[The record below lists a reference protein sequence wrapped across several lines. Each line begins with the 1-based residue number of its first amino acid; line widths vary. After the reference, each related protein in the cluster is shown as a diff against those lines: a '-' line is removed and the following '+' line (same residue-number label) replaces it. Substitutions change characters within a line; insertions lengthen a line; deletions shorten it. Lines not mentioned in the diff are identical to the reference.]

1 MASPDS
7 EILHVS
13 DTALMVAACRALE
26 TARPTGIIK
35 DPFAERLAG
44 PRGMAIAAAFQGLEL
59 MCFGVAA
66 RTFFLDELITGVIA
80 EQGIAT
86 VLSIGCGLDAR
97 PWRLDLPSD
106 LRWIEVDF
114 PPMLDY
120 KSSVLA
126 EHAPR
131 CRLERMS
138 ADITDPMQR
147 QAVLSAAPGP
157 ALMVTEGLL
166 MYLPAG
172 AVEALAT
179 EAPRAGVHYWLID
192 ATSRLFAACIHMNS
206 YQSIENVRAEGHLHG
221 EEIVDVIHRAGW
233 STLVHRSYA
242 RDVAARIPAARLQDL
257 MAHLPPMKEPPPP
270 IPDDPSGIHLFG
282 C

>member
-26 TARPTGIIK
+26 TARPTGIVK

-59 MCFGVAA
+59 MCFGIAA
-66 RTFFLDELITGVIA
+66 RTFFLDELVTGAIA

-114 PPMLDY
+114 PAMLEY
-120 KSSVLA
+120 KSGVLA

-147 QAVLSAAPGP
+147 QAVLSAASGP
-157 ALMVTEGLL
+157 TLMITEGLL

-179 EAPRAGVHYWLID
+179 EAPEAGVRYWLID
-192 ATSRLFAACIHMNS
+192 ATSEAFAARVHMNS
-206 YQSIENVRAEGHLHG
+206 YQSIENVRAEGHLDG
-221 EEIVDVIHRAGW
+221 EGIVDVIHRGGW
-233 STLVHRSYA
+233 NTLVHRSYA
-242 RDVAARIPAARLQDL
+242 RDVATRIPVARLQDL

-270 IPDDPSGIHLFG
+270 IPNDPSGVHLFG